1 MKKGPQKL
9 TSRDAVLGIGR
20 KATDNELREYLSRS
34 RKEEFKSIDKI
45 RVEVRARLSNNIE

>member
-1 MKKGPQKL
+1 M